1 MDNSAHQGIQRLLEA
16 ESQASEVVAQAKK
29 DKVLRLK
36 LAKEEAENEIMAYR
50 AMREAQ
56 FAKYS
61 DERSGNTGEY
71 TKKIQTETD
80 AAMRNIQ
87 ISIDANKEKI
97 ITSLL
102 QSVTTVSI

>member
-1 MDNSAHQGIQRLLEA
+1 MMGIQRLLEA

-50 AMREAQ
+50 QLREDQ
-56 FAKYS
+56 FQKYS
-61 DERSGNTGEY
+61 ADRTGNTGDF
-71 TKKIQTETD
+71 TKKVQAETD
-80 AAMRNIQ
+80 SAMKNIQ